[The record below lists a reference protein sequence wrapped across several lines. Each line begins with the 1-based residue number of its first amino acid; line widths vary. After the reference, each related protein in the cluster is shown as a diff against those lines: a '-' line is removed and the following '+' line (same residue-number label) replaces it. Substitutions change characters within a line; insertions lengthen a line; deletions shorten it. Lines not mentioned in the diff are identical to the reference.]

1 MDVMDAQEAI
11 EEAEGHAEIEAL
23 MEANMARIEETTAK
37 MAEAFKRDDSEAAKN
52 ECVRLK
58 YWRSLQDG
66 LKDWEPG
73 KEVRLI
79 H

>member
-1 MDVMDAQEAI
+1 MEVMDAQEAI
-11 EEAEGHAEIEAL
+11 EECRTQDEIAAL
-23 MEANMARIEETTAK
+23 MASNKLRIEDTTTK
-37 MAEAFKRDDSEAAKN
+37 MAEAFERNDSEAAKR

-58 YWRSLQDG
+58 YWRSLQEG
-66 LKDWEPG
+66 LRDWEPG